1 MSRLPALQA
10 ATNCRSAPTSLLLLL
25 PAELRNAIYGYV
37 LDDLHGL
44 RIETVL
50 VDGAIRFH
58 GCNETDLDYA
68 NLNMALLSVNRQLHT
83 ETRLIPFLQGSFVF
97 HIKQTFQSFL
107 ESRTPDQKAAIA
119 FLKLETSGGQ
129 LYPYE
134 WDDYEATYLKSIA
147 EFSGLK
153 SIEIVEEHPPSYRLV
168 RLFVDIYALVGQ
180 RSPEVKITVRD
191 QDGFCGQLPEAGLAG
206 CPSSIN
212 SEGPWR
218 DDFMEMMELAKGL
231 HPGKA

>member
-1 MSRLPALQA
+1 M
-10 ATNCRSAPTSLLLLL
+10 LLRL
-25 PAELRNAIYGYV
+25 PAELRNTIYGYV
-37 LDDLHGL
+37 FDGLHDV

-83 ETRLIPFLQGSFVF
+83 ETRLMQFLHGSFVF
-97 HIKQTFQSFL
+97 HIEKTFQVFL
-107 ESRTPDQKAAIA
+107 ESRTPDQRAAIA
-119 FLKLETSGGQ
+119 FLKLETSGGH

-134 WDDYEATYLKSIA
+134 WADYEATYLKSIA

-168 RLFVDIYALVGQ
+168 RLFVDMYALVSQ

-191 QDGFCGQLPEAGLAG
+191 EDGFCGQLPDEGLAG
-206 CPSSIN
+206 SPSPSN
-212 SEGPWR
+212 TQGPWR
-218 DDFMEMMELAKGL
+218 DDFREMIELAKEL